1 MIRMPKTR
9 SWAANHQAARTDQID
24 IVNFLSAMYAE
35 APQGN
40 AVAAQDRE
48 CRGCQTSRQVLSVKT
63 LEIYLQEVQVSTYLE
78 RVKPDAKVLIELRS
92 SGFAPTLDRCI
103 DFLQCGVPP
112 NTWYYLFR
120 EQNFLSRDLEEWGLM
135 ENGQHRHP
143 MHGNRRTFRITAAK
157 QEGACPNTYACIR
170 LYTHILVLLK
180 ANTR

>member
-1 MIRMPKTR
+1 MLKPPRGTRLLRKTE
-9 SWAANHQAARTDQID
+9 N
-24 IVNFLSAMYAE
+24 AE
-35 APQGN
+35 
-40 AVAAQDRE
+40 VVRR
-48 CRGCQTSRQVLSVKT
+48 RGRWLSVKT